1 MAMINDNNYFNI
13 AGWMVTKLGLK
24 GTELMV
30 FAIIY
35 GFSQAEGNEFTASRK
50 YLAEF
55 TGASSMRTIDN
66 CLSALLEKGY
76 IIKRI
81 EMINNVQ
88 FNRYKVN
95 SEVIEEICTPCAK
108 NATPPVQKLHPI
120 INNINKNIYTNK
132 SNNSNIQ
139 KESIGEIGEES
150 LTLIDDLTRIY
161 PKKGFTFVDAQIAI
175 FNAIEREIDKG
186 MTETEAVETIR
197 RGTTA
202 YINAVKK
209 WKPKEKK
216 FITNIKNFF
225 NNSMY
230 LENEQIWEREE
241 DEHNDRI
248 DLYVP
253 KN

>member
-55 TGASSMRTIDN
+55 TGATTKTIDN
-66 CLSALLEKGY
+66 CLQSLVERKL
-76 IIKRI
+76 IIKR
-81 EMINNVQ
+81 EEYINNIK

-95 SEVIEEICTPCAK
+95 KEGVEKISTPYEK
-108 NATPPVQKLHPI
+108 ISTGGVEKISTNNKY
-120 INNINKNIYTNK
+120 INNNIYTNK

-150 LTLIDDLTRIY
+150 LTLIDDLTRTY
-161 PKKGFTFVDAQIAI
+161 PKKGFTFVDAQLAI

-241 DEHNDRI
+241 DEHNDGI